1 MFGGFISWKI
11 IKKQQKLEKKV
22 EKTAKIKE
30 KSEKIVGIFWEVW

>member
-1 MFGGFISWKI
+1 MCGGFISWENV
-11 IKKQQKLEKKV
+11 KKQQNLEKKV